1 MDSTYE
7 LNMAVCLPKHVDVV
21 VDTSLDGGSIPPT
34 STLCQES
41 WVRVPRREHSQTKT
55 QMGGERIRQVVRS
68 DNCMW

>member
-1 MDSTYE
+1 MDSAYE

-41 WVRVPRREHSQTKT
+41 WVRVPKR
-55 QMGGERIRQVVRS
+55 G
-68 DNCMW
+68 